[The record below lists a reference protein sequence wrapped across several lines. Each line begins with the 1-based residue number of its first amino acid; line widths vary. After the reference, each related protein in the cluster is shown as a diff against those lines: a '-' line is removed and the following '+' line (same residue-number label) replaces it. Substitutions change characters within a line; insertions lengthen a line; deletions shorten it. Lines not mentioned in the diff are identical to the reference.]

1 MSALRWKA
9 ILLCFLM
16 AASAAMAHFARP
28 TVKIADSG
36 PRVDLETLFPREFGD
51 WQIDTRTPVVLPS
64 PDLQAKLDA
73 IYNQVLSR
81 TYVNGNGERIMLS
94 VAYGGD
100 QSDGTNAHRP
110 EVCYPA
116 QGFQVLGNEA
126 GTIDLDG
133 RQMPVRR
140 LQSRLG
146 PRYEPITYWIVV
158 GDKVVTSGT
167 QQKLVQLRYGV
178 RGLIPDGMLV
188 RVSSIGTDAKA
199 GYALQASFV
208 NEMVRSIEQERR
220 LRITGA

>member
-36 PRVDLETLFPREFGD
+36 PKIDLETLFPREFGD
-51 WQIDTRTPVVLPS
+51 WRIDSRTPVVLPS

-81 TYVNGNGERIMLS
+81 TYVNRNGERIMLS

-116 QGFQVLGNEA
+116 QGFQVQANEV

-146 PRYEPITYWIVV
+146 PRHEPITYWIVV

-167 QQKLVQLRYGV
+167 QQKLAQLRYGV
-178 RGLIPDGMLV
+178 HGLIPDGMLV
-188 RVSSIGTDAKA
+188 RVSSIGVDTKA
-199 GYALQASFV
+199 AYALQAEFV
-208 NEMVRSIEQERR
+208 NELVRSIDQERR

>member
-1 MSALRWKA
+1 MNALRWKA
-9 ILLCFLM
+9 LLLCVLM
-16 AASAAMAHFARP
+16 AASAAMAHLARP

-51 WQIDTRTPVVLPS
+51 WRIDSRTPVILPS

-81 TYVNGNGERIMLS
+81 TYVNAEGDRVMLS

-100 QSDGTNAHRP
+100 QSDGTSAHRP

-116 QGFQVLGNEA
+116 QGFQVLGNEV

-133 RQMPVRR
+133 RQMPVKR

-146 PRYEPITYWIVV
+146 ARYEPITYWIVV
-158 GDKVVTSGT
+158 GDQVVTSGT
-167 QQKLVQLRYGV
+167 QQKIAQLRYGV
-178 RGLIPDGMLV
+178 RGQIPDGMLV
-188 RVSSIGTDAKA
+188 RVSSIGVDAKA
-199 GYALQASFV
+199 GHALQARFV
-208 NEMVRSIEQERR
+208 NDLVRSIDPERR
-220 LRITGA
+220 VRISGA